1 MTPEVFSAVA
11 AWAWESS
18 DPEAHAS
25 RDGAHRP
32 VTQTVIAMA
41 LLAIHAS
48 PALRPRL
55 FSSFATGTSPERS
68 PWRACGTGDVS
79 LS

>member
-18 DPEAHAS
+18 D
-25 RDGAHRP
+25 GAHRP
-32 VTQTVIAMA
+32 SNDMAFAKA
-41 LLAIHAS
+41 LLALHAD

-55 FSSFATGTSPERS
+55 FEGYATGTSLDRAL
-68 PWRACGTGDVS
+68 WRACGTGDVS